1 MISFSST
8 FRDYTDLQLFI
19 QNCFGFV
26 IISLLASV
34 IYIINDINDAEKDR
48 MHEEKKNRPIAAGI
62 ISVKEASVLIV
73 ILLLCIIALQNYVGG
88 GKSWYWLAVY
98 FVLNL
103 LYSLKLKNVALLDVV
118 ILVSGFLIRLLY
130 GSAVTGISI
139 SFWMCMTVIAASFY
153 LGFGKRRNELLK
165 NEEDAEKI
173 RKVLKYYNK
182 EFLDKNMYMC
192 MSMAIIFYA
201 MWSGAETTIQRTGS
215 GYQMWTVPLVIVIA
229 TKYSLNIEKEEYADP
244 VEVILNDK
252 ILMLLGFAYA
262 VCMFIILYVI

>member
-1 MISFSST
+1 M
-8 FRDYTDLQLFI
+8 
-19 QNCFGFV
+19 
-26 IISLLASV
+26 
-34 IYIINDINDAEKDR
+34 
-48 MHEEKKNRPIAAGI
+48 
-62 ISVKEASVLIV
+62 KEASILIV
-73 ILLLCIIALQNYVGG
+73 ILLLCIIALQNYVGE
-88 GKSWYWLAVY
+88 GKSWCWLAVY

-165 NEEDAEKI
+165 NEEDVEKI

-192 MSMAIIFYA
+192 LALMNVFYA
-201 MWSGAETTIQRTGS
+201 LWSMDKSTMLTNGNK
-215 GYQMWTVPLVIVIA
+215 YLVFTVPIVLVI
-229 TKYSLNIEKEEYADP
+229 TLKYSMDIENVYEACQSSDGDP
-244 VEVILNDK
+244 VEVLLHDK
-252 ILMLLGFAYA
+252 MLLGLCVVYIVVMFAA
-262 VCMFIILYVI
+262 LYL